1 MCGDQPT
8 IKLWGVLYIS
18 HLERKVLANFTHVFS
33 HYQVQGGQEK
43 TNTKL
48 RLRLISSSEENC
60 DYKKSKLNIA
70 LKYDKYENKI
80 SIIVFKC
87 CLEVAGRK

>member
-1 MCGDQPT
+1 MCGDQPS

-18 HLERKVLANFTHVFS
+18 HLRKVLANFTYVFS
-33 HYQVQGGQEK
+33 PNPGQQEN
-43 TNTKL
+43 TNNSL
-48 RLRLISSSEENC
+48 RLRLISSSEENF
-60 DYKKSKLNIA
+60 DYKKNKLNIA

-87 CLEVAGRK
+87 YLEVSRRN